1 VSAVSCLPA
10 GTGTAV
16 RRVAQLDATLDA
28 ETRQVYVRALQT
40 LRRAGVE
47 FLIGGAHALAPYTG
61 ILRDT
66 KDLDVSLRRRDSERA
81 LAVLADAGF
90 TTELTFPHW
99 LGKAYAGDRFVDLIF
114 SAGNGV
120 AAVDDLWF
128 AHAPPG
134 EVLGTRVRLCPPEEM
149 IWSKAFI
156 MERER
161 YDGADIAHLILACG
175 RELDWR
181 RLLRRFGRRW
191 RVLLS
196 HLVLFGFTYPGER
209 DVIPEEVMAHLL
221 RRLDR
226 ERAEPVPGARV
237 CDGTLLSREQYLV
250 DVTERDYEDGRLTP
264 RGPMTAAEIAHW
276 TAAIQTHPGPPLL
289 VSTPTLSVL
298 PRDGRPGPRARRRR
312 R

>member
-1 VSAVSCLPA
+1 VNCLPS
-10 GTGTAV
+10 GEVTV
-16 RRVAQLDATLDA
+16 RRAAALDAGLDA
-28 ETRQVYVRALQT
+28 ETRRAYTRALQA
-40 LRRAGVE
+40 LRGAGVE

-61 ILRDT
+61 IIRDT
-66 KDLDVSLRRRDSERA
+66 KDLDVFLRRQDCEGA
-81 LAVLADAGF
+81 LAVLAEAGF
-90 TTELTFPHW
+90 TTELTYPHW
-99 LGKAYAGDRFVDLIF
+99 LGKAYLEDRFIDLIF

-120 AAVDDLWF
+120 AVVDDLWF

-134 EVLGTRVRLCPPEEM
+134 EVVGIPVLLCPPEEM

-161 YDGADIAHLILACG
+161 YDGADIAHLLLARG

-181 RLLRRFGRRW
+181 RLLRRFGPRW

-196 HLVLFGFTYPGER
+196 HLVLFGFAYPGER
-209 DVIPEEVMAHLL
+209 DVIPDDVMAHLL

-226 ERAEPVPGARV
+226 ERAEPVPRARL

-250 DVTERDYEDGRLTP
+250 DVTQRDYEDGRLTP
-264 RGPMTAAEIAHW
+264 RGEMTAPEIAHW
-276 TAAIQTHPGPPLL
+276 TAAIHARSDP
-289 VSTPTLSVL
+289 SRPTNLSVL
-298 PRDGRPGPRARRRR
+298 PRNGRRGPRARRRR